1 MGQEDRSADD
11 QRSGARGEHRG
22 GADVLRPPNVFVLL
36 QRHRIA
42 EMFDRGVE
50 QLRDEDERNRE
61 DDPAPLL
68 GGQPDRETGN
78 DGDER
83 TGAKY
88 PAVPLDDRKVAEARQ
103 GAAEAADAA
112 RKGKWRPACGQ
123 ARTSSTPALF
133 TRSALST
140 VSTM

>member
-1 MGQEDRSADD
+1 
-11 QRSGARGEHRG
+11 
-22 GADVLRPPNVFVLL
+22 
-36 QRHRIA
+36 
-42 EMFDRGVE
+42 MFDSRVE

-68 GGQPDRETGN
+68 GGQPDPETGY
-78 DGDER
+78 DGEER

-112 RKGKWRPACGQ
+112 
-123 ARTSSTPALF
+123 
-133 TRSALST
+133 
-140 VSTM
+140 